1 MKKLKITGYIITA
14 VAFAC
19 FVLAIILL
27 VTGISVQSSIKG
39 DESFAIIILA
49 MANIVY
55 MVMLIG
61 ALLLNG
67 MLVFI
72 VARTRNKNAV
82 LKLVF
87 GIILSIITMFA
98 ALGCFAVSV
107 FTRIAPRNIQD
118 VLTLS
123 CYITAFAVGFAELVF
138 SIINYV
144 FKRKNAAK
152 AITPENVTTENTITE
167 NTITE
172 NVQITADEKNPY
184 GQNNDDKR

>member
-1 MKKLKITGYIITA
+1 MKKLKIMGYTITA

-19 FVLAIILL
+19 FVFAIILL
-27 VTGISVQSSIKG
+27 LTGVSGRASIKDNG
-39 DESFAIIILA
+39 SFSVIIFALLHIS
-49 MANIVY
+49 Y

-61 ALLLNG
+61 TVFFSG
-67 MLVFI
+67 IFVFI
-72 VARTRNKNAV
+72 VAKTGNKNAV

-87 GIILSIITMFA
+87 GIIFSIITMFA

-107 FTRIAPRNIQD
+107 FTQIAPRNIQD

-123 CYITAFAVGFAELVF
+123 CYIMAFAVGFAELVF

-144 FKRKNAAK
+144 FKRKNAAI

-167 NTITE
+167 N
-172 NVQITADEKNPY
+172 VQITADAKNPY
-184 GQNNDDKR
+184 RQNNYDKR